1 MAVRDIQ
8 MKTKINIINQNHKPI
23 FIIMSENNLNTLLS
37 YAVLVFFI
45 FITIFGIFLI
55 ASVRKFI
62 SSVQKIENRVT
73 ELSDSLAPV
82 ILNFRFISD
91 DLKSITLRSRSQL
104 SKVEDLSESLIEKG
118 SLLINTIDQIQET
131 GSKIFLNST
140 NYINAVIKGFTS
152 FTNKLKNRSVLLG
165 RNADPF
171 NF

>member
-131 GSKIFLNST
+131 GNKIFLNST
-140 NYINAVIKGFTS
+140 NYINAVIKGFAS